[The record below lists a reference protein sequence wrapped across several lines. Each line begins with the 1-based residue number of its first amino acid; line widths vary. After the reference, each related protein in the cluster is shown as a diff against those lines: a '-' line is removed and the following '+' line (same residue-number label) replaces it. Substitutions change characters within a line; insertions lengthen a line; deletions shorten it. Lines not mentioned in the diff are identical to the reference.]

1 MKGYK
6 MQTPQDIKIEKLE
19 DFKDKVEDYAENLL
33 ITNGID
39 VNDKNVYEL
48 MNIVSSYVVEGVSG
62 RLLEMKIQ
70 EG

>member
-1 MKGYK
+1 
-6 MQTPQDIKIEKLE
+6 MQTPQDIEIEELI
-19 DFKDKVEDYAENLL
+19 DFKDKVQDYAENLL

-48 MNIVSSYVVEGVSG
+48 INIVCGHVVDSVSG

>member
-1 MKGYK
+1 
-6 MQTPQDIKIEKLE
+6 MQTPQDIEIEKLE
-19 DFKDKVEDYAENLL
+19 DFKDKAQDYVENLL

-48 MNIVSSYVVEGVSG
+48 MNIVCGHVVDSVSG
-62 RLLEMKIQ
+62 RLLEMKMQ

>member
-1 MKGYK
+1 
-6 MQTPQDIKIEKLE
+6 MQTPQDIEIEELE
-19 DFKDKVEDYAENLL
+19 DFKDKVQDYAENLL

-48 MNIVSSYVVEGVSG
+48 MYILSSDVAEGVSG
-62 RLLEMKIQ
+62 RLLEMKLQ

>member
-6 MQTPQDIKIEKLE
+6 MQTPQDIEIEKLE
-19 DFKDKVEDYAENLL
+19 DFKDKVQDYAENLL

-48 MNIVSSYVVEGVSG
+48 MNTVSSYVVEGVSG
-62 RLLEMKIQ
+62 RLLEMKLQ

>member
-1 MKGYK
+1 
-6 MQTPQDIKIEKLE
+6 MQTPQDIEIEKLE
-19 DFKDKVEDYAENLL
+19 YFKDKAQDYVENLL

-48 MNIVSSYVVEGVSG
+48 MNIVCGHVVDSVSG
-62 RLLEMKIQ
+62 RLLEMKMQ

>member
-1 MKGYK
+1 
-6 MQTPQDIKIEKLE
+6 MQTPQDIEIEKLE

-62 RLLEMKIQ
+62 RLLEMKLQ

>member
-1 MKGYK
+1 
-6 MQTPQDIKIEKLE
+6 MQTPQDIEIEKLE

>member
-6 MQTPQDIKIEKLE
+6 MQTPQDIEIEKLE

-39 VNDKNVYEL
+39 VNDKNLYEL
-48 MNIVSSYVVEGVSG
+48 MNIVCGYVVEGVSG
-62 RLLEMKIQ
+62 RLLEMKLQ

>member
-1 MKGYK
+1 
-6 MQTPQDIKIEKLE
+6 MQTPQDIDIEKFA
-19 DFKDKVEDYAENLL
+19 DFKAKVEDYAENLL
-33 ITNGID
+33 IANGID

-62 RLLEMKIQ
+62 RLLEMKLQ

>member
-1 MKGYK
+1 
-6 MQTPQDIKIEKLE
+6 MQTPQDIEIEKLE
-19 DFKDKVEDYAENLL
+19 DFKNKVEDYAENLL

-62 RLLEMKIQ
+62 RLLEMKLQ

>member
-1 MKGYK
+1 
-6 MQTPQDIKIEKLE
+6 MQTPQDIEIEKLE

-48 MNIVSSYVVEGVSG
+48 MNIVSSYVVEGVTY
-62 RLLEMKIQ
+62 RFC
-70 EG
+70 

>member
-6 MQTPQDIKIEKLE
+6 MQTPQDIEIEELE
-19 DFKDKVEDYAENLL
+19 DFKDKVEDYVENLL

-48 MNIVSSYVVEGVSG
+48 INIVCGHVVDSVSG

>member
-1 MKGYK
+1 
-6 MQTPQDIKIEKLE
+6 MQTPQDIEIEELE
-19 DFKDKVEDYAENLL
+19 DFKDKVEDYVENLL

-48 MNIVSSYVVEGVSG
+48 INIVCGHVVDSVSG

>member
-6 MQTPQDIKIEKLE
+6 MQTPQDIEIEKLE

-62 RLLEMKIQ
+62 RLLEMKLQ